1 MSNLGWLLA
10 RKHPTADNIQ
20 AAVDL
25 EEAALTGEIGR
36 INGSLGELEKQK
48 EFFRIRLEEIKEEQS
63 RLIIEFPR
71 DRTGEKT
78 KRLRAG
84 TLVVTEYYYS
94 NFNYRSIG
102 VRRGLGTPEVG
113 GGIWLT
119 EVEREVVSVEFESR
133 YRRKDDTEKKET
145 PSVFVNK
152 TMRLRDGTNQ
162 EETRFPSPLIRGV
175 AEKRGVGTL
184 RAGGVVW
191 LTATEFA
198 SIQEDIRLARIAS
211 NEKRKTAI
219 KAGLA
224 RNAGRTLGKLP

>member
-10 RKHPTADNIQ
+10 RKHPTADTIQ
-20 AAVDL
+20 AAMDL
-25 EEAALTGEIGR
+25 EESALIGEVAR

-48 EFFRIRLEEIKEEQS
+48 EFFRIRLGEIKEEQS

-84 TLVVTEYYYS
+84 TSVVTEYYYS

-119 EVEREVVSVEFESR
+119 EAEREVIHAEFRSR
-133 YRRKDDTEKKET
+133 YDKKEL
-145 PSVFVNK
+145 SVGVGQNPDAYASK
-152 TMRLRDGTNQ
+152 ITRSRRGTNQ
-162 EETRFPSPLIRGV
+162 TEARFVCTPIHRA
-175 AEKRGVGTL
+175 AERQKVGTL

-191 LTATEFA
+191 LTKEEFENLTPEIEKERAAGEAQRRSAVSA
-198 SIQEDIRLARIAS
+198 SVRAS
-211 NEKRKTAI
+211 WAKR
-219 KAGLA
+219 
-224 RNAGRTLGKLP
+224 GK